1 MTPADPLASELREH
15 GLSADPAS
23 DKTEA
28 LLRALMVKLD
38 GLAVTKGQREV
49 MQALHC
55 VAVVRML
62 RQAGSAVTIRDAAVR
77 TGLPVYEAEAALG
90 WLCEQRA
97 AERDTTGR
105 AWLYR
110 AVTSLSPPAAD
121 EAPAASRPG

>member
-49 MQALHC
+49 MQALHR

-62 RQAGSAVTIRDAAVR
+62 RQAGSAVTIRMPPYVR
-77 TGLPVYEAEAALG
+77 LPVYEAEAALG

-97 AERDTTGR
+97 AKRDTTGR